1 MSEAPKNEEQEEQQQ
16 EQVQL
21 SPAEETARKSG
32 WRPEDEWAEDDAKR
46 PHEFT
51 SAEIFNDRKGW
62 VKKYRDQNKRMSD
75 MEADFNTRL
84 NNSNKLHEAQL
95 EMQKKDL
102 ITKRD
107 AAIDLADRETANRI
121 QNDIDSI
128 NTPAPKQDNQD
139 ALKAWEQSNTWIF
152 QAGPKTSYAND
163 QLNRYIN
170 SGLDVATALRSME
183 SDIARE
189 FPDVN
194 HARSNQPSIEGG
206 SRPGGKRPPRA
217 ITMTDLTNEERAI
230 YKNMPGTWNT
240 EADFLK
246 AVQDSRG
253 S

>member
-1 MSEAPKNEEQEEQQQ
+1 MSEAPENEEQEEQQQ

-32 WRPEDEWAEDDAKR
+32 WRPEDEWAKDDAKR
-46 PHEFT
+46 PQEFT
-51 SAEIFNDRKGW
+51 SPEIFNDRKGW
-62 VKKYRDQNKRMSD
+62 VKKYRDQNKKMAE
-75 MEADFNTRL
+75 MEASFNTRL
-84 NNSNKLHEAQL
+84 DNSNKLHEANL
-95 EMQKKDL
+95 EMQKKEL
-102 ITKRD
+102 VAKRD

-128 NTPAPKQDNQD
+128 NAPAPQQNQQATLD
-139 ALKAWEQSNTWIF
+139 SWNQSNTWIY
-152 QAGPKTSYAND
+152 QNGPKSAYAKA
-163 QLNRYIN
+163 QLNQYID
-170 SGLDVATALRSME
+170 SGLDVSTALSNMDA
-183 SDIARE
+183 DIARE

-194 HARSNQPSIEGG
+194 QARSNQPSVEGG
-206 SRPGGKRPPRA
+206 SRPGGKRPSRA

-230 YKNMPGTWNT
+230 YKNMPDTWKT